1 MTTKLLGEPIKR
13 LEDPRFLTGQG
24 QFVDDIHRPGML
36 HGAVLRSQYAHARIK
51 KIDISK
57 AQALPGVHLVLT
69 ADDLGPAG
77 GPLPLLIPHPAL
89 TAPRTQRAL
98 AGDEVRYVGE
108 AVAFVVARNRYIAED
123 ALELIDVEYEDL
135 PVVGTLEQATA
146 DDAPLVHA
154 EVPRNIAAHLVQTVG
169 DPDAAFAQAAHI
181 VKDRLRMDRGAAHP
195 METRGIV
202 AEWNETEQSLTCWIS
217 TQGPIPIKNG
227 LAMLF
232 HLPEQKVRVIA
243 PDVGGGFG
251 PKIMM
256 FYPEEILA
264 PMASMRLGRP
274 VKWIE
279 DRIEHFIA
287 TNHEREQI
295 HDIEVAFD
303 KDGRIL
309 GVRDTFV
316 HDTGAFTPY
325 GIITPL
331 ITATQ
336 VPNNYKVPNYR
347 VEFTVAYTNKVP
359 VSPYRGAGRPHG
371 VFAMERLLDKAAHE
385 LGLDRAE
392 IRRRNFI
399 QPDEFPHDVGLIF
412 QDGGPTTYDS
422 GNYPEVQ
429 ARAIKMIGWN
439 TFKRQQE
446 KARAQGRYIG
456 IGLANYV
463 EGTGIGPYEGA
474 QVRVD
479 VRGHVYVSTAAST
492 QGQGH
497 YTTFAQIAADA
508 LGVPLEKVT
517 VTTGDSTQFRWG
529 SGTYASRALTVAGNA
544 VGLAAR
550 AVREKAAQLAADLL
564 EVSPDDLEFENG
576 IVSVKGAPGKSYS
589 LAALA
594 VASNPIRYAYGEVP
608 KLPPEPLPRQGP
620 ALAPDKEPGLE
631 AIRYYSPPHAAFAS
645 GCHAAIVEVDVDT
658 GMVKILKYAVVH
670 DCGTMVNPLIVEG
683 QVYGGVAQGVG
694 GTLYEKLEYDE
705 QGQLRSGTYMD
716 FLIPYATE
724 VPHIETDHVETPSP
738 LNPLGIKGAG
748 EAGAIP
754 TPAALASAIE
764 DALAPLGIRI
774 TQVPIPPNLLRAMI
788 AEKRAQA
795 GGGIPT

>member
-13 LEDPRFLTGQG
+13 VEDPRLLKGQG
-24 QFVDDIHRPGML
+24 QFVDDIHRPGMA
-36 HGAVLRSQYAHARIK
+36 HGAVLRSQHAHARITRL
-51 KIDISK
+51 DVSQ
-57 AQALPGVHLVLT
+57 ARALPGVFLVLT
-69 ADDLGPAG
+69 AEDLGPAG

-98 AGDEVRYVGE
+98 AADEVRYVGE
-108 AVAFVVARNRYIAED
+108 ALAFVVAKNRYIAED
-123 ALELIDVEYEDL
+123 ALELIEVEYEPL
-135 PVVGTLEQATA
+135 PVVAALDAATA
-146 DDAPLVHA
+146 EEAPRVHA
-154 EVPRNIAAHLVQTVG
+154 DVARNIAAHLVQTVG
-169 DPDAAFAQAAHI
+169 DPDAAFARAAHI
-181 VKDRLRMDRGAAHP
+181 VKDRVRMDRGAAHP

-202 AEWNETEQSLTCWIS
+202 ADWSESEQALTCWIS

-232 HLPEQKVRVIA
+232 HLPESKVRVIA

-264 PMASMRLGRP
+264 PMASMHLKRP

-279 DRIEHFIA
+279 DRIEHFIS

-295 HDIEVAFD
+295 HQIEMALD
-303 KDGRIL
+303 HDGRIL
-309 GVRDTFV
+309 GLRDTFL
-316 HDTGAFTPY
+316 HDTGAFSPY

-336 VPNNYKVPNYR
+336 TPNNYHVPNYR
-347 VEFTVAYTNKVP
+347 VEFTVAFTNKVP
-359 VSPYRGAGRPHG
+359 VSPYRGAGRPQG
-371 VFAMERLLDKAAHE
+371 VFAMERLLDKAALQ

-392 IRRRNFI
+392 IRRRNFV

-429 ARAIKMIGWN
+429 ARALKLIGWSR
-439 TFKRQQE
+439 FKQQQE
-446 KARAQGRYIG
+446 KAQRVGRYLG

-474 QVRVD
+474 HVKVD
-479 VRGHVYVSTAAST
+479 VRGQVNVSTAAST

-497 YTTFAQIAADA
+497 YTTFAQIAANE
-508 LGVPLEKVT
+508 LGVPLEQVT
-517 VTTGDSTQFRWG
+517 VTTGDSSQFRWG
-529 SGTYASRALTVAGNA
+529 SGTYASRALTVAGSA
-544 VGLAAR
+544 VALAAR
-550 AVREKAAQLAADLL
+550 AVREKALQVAADLL
-564 EVSPDDLEFENG
+564 EVSPEDLEVEDG
-576 IVSVKGAPGKSYS
+576 TISVKGAPGRGYS

-620 ALAPDKEPGLE
+620 ALVPGREPGLE
-631 AIRYYSPPHAAFAS
+631 ATRYYSPPHAAFAS
-645 GCHAAIVEVDVDT
+645 GCHAAIVEVDPDT

-670 DCGTMVNPLIVEG
+670 DCGTLINPLVVEG
-683 QVYGGVAQGVG
+683 QVFGGVAQGVG
-694 GTLYEKLEYDE
+694 GALYEKLHYDE
-705 QGQLRSGTYMD
+705 DGQLRSGTYMD

-724 VPHIETDHVETPSP
+724 VPHIEVDHVETPSP
-738 LNPLGIKGAG
+738 LNPLGVKGAG

-754 TPAALASAIE
+754 APAALISAIE
-764 DALAPLGIRI
+764 DALSPLAIHLTQAPL
-774 TQVPIPPNLLRAMI
+774 PPDLLRALI
-788 AEKRAQA
+788 AQKRGQ
-795 GGGIPT
+795 GNPR

>member
-1 MTTKLLGEPIKR
+1 MTTKLLGEPVKR
-13 LEDPRFLTGQG
+13 LEDPRLLKGQG
-24 QFVDDIHRPGML
+24 QYVDDIYRPGML
-36 HGAVLRSQYAHARIK
+36 HGAVLRSPYAHARIQS
-51 KIDISK
+51 IDVSR
-57 AQALPGVHLVLT
+57 ALALPGVYLVLT
-69 ADDLGPAG
+69 AADLGEAG

-89 TAPRTQRAL
+89 TEPRTQRAL
-98 AGDEVRYVGE
+98 AVDEVRYVGE
-108 AVAFVVARNRYIAED
+108 AVAFVVADSRYIAED
-123 ALELIDVEYEDL
+123 ALELIEVDYEPL
-135 PVVGTLEQATA
+135 PVVSSLDTATSENA
-146 DDAPLVHA
+146 SLVHA
-154 EVPRNIAAHLVQTVG
+154 GVARNIAANLVQTVG
-169 DPDAAFAQAAHI
+169 DPDAAFAQAAR
-181 VKDRLRMDRGAAHP
+181 VVTGRYRMDRGAAHP

-202 AEWNETEQSLTCWIS
+202 AEWNDIEQSLTCWIS
-217 TQGPIPIKNG
+217 TQGPIPIRNG

-232 HLPEQKVRVIA
+232 GLPEHKVRVMA

-264 PMASMRLGRP
+264 PVASMRLHRP
-274 VKWIE
+274 IKWIE
-279 DRIEHFIA
+279 DRLEHFIS

-303 KDGRIL
+303 ADGRIL
-309 GVRDTFV
+309 GARDTFL
-316 HDTGAFTPY
+316 HDSGAFSPY
-325 GIITPL
+325 GIIAPL

-347 VEFTVAYTNKVP
+347 VEFTVAFTNKVP
-359 VSPYRGAGRPHG
+359 VSPYRGAGRPQG
-371 VFAMERLLDKAAHE
+371 VFAMERLLDKAAAE
-385 LGLDRAE
+385 FGLDRAE
-392 IRRRNFI
+392 IRRRNFV

-429 ARAIKMIGWN
+429 ARALKMIGWD
-439 TFKRQQE
+439 TFRQMQAD
-446 KARAQGRYIG
+446 ARAQGRYLG

-479 VRGHVYVSTAAST
+479 VRGHVYVSTAVST

-497 YTTFAQIAADA
+497 YTTFAQIAADE
-508 LGVPLEKVT
+508 LGVPLDKVT

-529 SGTYASRALTVAGNA
+529 SGTYASRGLTVGGNA

-576 IVSVKGAPGKSYS
+576 IVSVKGAPGRSYS

-608 KLPPEPLPRQGP
+608 KLPPEELPRRGP

-645 GCHAAIVEVDVDT
+645 GCHAAIVEVDLDT

-670 DCGTMVNPLIVEG
+670 DCGVMVNPMVVEG
-683 QVYGGVAQGVG
+683 QVYGGVAQGIG
-694 GTLYEKLEYDE
+694 GMLYEKLDYDE
-705 QGQLRSGTYMD
+705 EGQLRSGTYMD

-724 VPHIETDHVETPSP
+724 IPHIETDHVETPSP

-754 TPAALASAIE
+754 APSTLASAIE
-764 DALAPLGIRI
+764 DALAPLGVRI
-774 TQVPIPPNLLRAMI
+774 TQSPMPPDLLRALI
-788 AEKRAQA
+788 AEKR
-795 GGGIPT
+795 G

>member
-1 MTTKLLGEPIKR
+1 MTTKLLGEPVKR
-13 LEDPRFLTGQG
+13 LEDPRLLKGQG
-24 QFVDDIHRPGML
+24 QYVDDIHRPGML
-36 HGAVLRSQYAHARIK
+36 HGAVLRSPYAHARING
-51 KIDISK
+51 IDV
-57 AQALPGVHLVLT
+57 AQALALPGVYLVLT
-69 ADDLGPAG
+69 AADLGEAG

-89 TAPRTQRAL
+89 TEPRTQRAL
-98 AGDEVRYVGE
+98 AVDEVRYVGE
-108 AVAFVVARNRYIAED
+108 AVAFVVAESRYIAED
-123 ALELIDVEYEDL
+123 ALELIEVDYEPL
-135 PVVGTLEQATA
+135 PVVSVLDTAT
-146 DDAPLVHA
+146 DENAPLVHTGVA
-154 EVPRNIAAHLVQTVG
+154 RNIAAHLVQEVG
-169 DPDAAFAQAAHI
+169 DLDAAFARAAH
-181 VKDRLRMDRGAAHP
+181 VVTGRYRMDRGAANP

-202 AEWNETEQSLTCWIS
+202 AEWNDAEQSLTCWIS
-217 TQGPIPIKNG
+217 TQGPIPIRNG

-232 HLPEQKVRVIA
+232 GLPEHKVRVMA

-264 PMASMRLGRP
+264 PVASMRLKRP
-274 VKWIE
+274 IKWIE
-279 DRIEHFIA
+279 DRMEHFIS

-303 KDGRIL
+303 ADGRIL
-309 GVRDTFV
+309 GARDTFL
-316 HDTGAFTPY
+316 HDTGAFSPY

-336 VPNNYKVPNYR
+336 VPNNYNVPNYR
-347 VEFTVAYTNKVP
+347 VEFTVAFTNKVP
-359 VSPYRGAGRPHG
+359 VSPYRGAGRPQG
-371 VFAMERLLDKAAHE
+371 VFAMERLLDKAAAA

-392 IRRRNFI
+392 IRRRNFV

-429 ARAIKMIGWN
+429 ARALKMIGWDS
-439 TFKRQQE
+439 FRQMQAE
-446 KARAQGRYIG
+446 ARARGRYLG

-479 VRGHVYVSTAAST
+479 VRGHVYVSTAVST

-497 YTTFAQIAADA
+497 YTTLAQIAADE
-508 LGVPLEKVT
+508 LGVPLDKVT
-517 VTTGDSTQFRWG
+517 VTTGDSTQFRYG
-529 SGTYASRALTVAGNA
+529 SGTYASRGLTVAGNA

-550 AVREKAAQLAADLL
+550 AVREKAAQIAADLL

-576 IVSVKGAPGKSYS
+576 NVSVKGAPGRSYS
-589 LAALA
+589 LAALS
-594 VASNPIRYAYGEVP
+594 VASNPLRYAYGEVP

-620 ALAPDKEPGLE
+620 ALSPGREPGLE
-631 AIRYYSPPHAAFAS
+631 AICYYSPPHAAFAS
-645 GCHAAIVEVDVDT
+645 GCHAAIVEVDLDT

-670 DCGTMVNPLIVEG
+670 DCGIMVNPMVVEG

-694 GTLYEKLEYDE
+694 GMLYEKLDYDE
-705 QGQLRSGTYMD
+705 EGQLRSGTYMD

-754 TPAALASAIE
+754 TPSALASAIE
-764 DALAPLGIRI
+764 DALSPLGIQI
-774 TQVPIPPNLLRAMI
+774 TQAPLPPDTLRALI
-788 AEKRAQA
+788 AEKRARV
-795 GGGIPT
+795 

>member
-1 MTTKLLGEPIKR
+1 MTTKLLGEPVKR
-13 LEDPRFLTGQG
+13 VEDPRLLTGQG
-24 QFVDDIHRPGML
+24 QFVDDIHRPNMA
-36 HGAVLRSQYAHARIK
+36 HGAVLRSPHAHARIK
-51 KIDISK
+51 SLDVSK
-57 AQALPGVHLVLT
+57 AQALPGVYLVLT
-69 ADDLGPAG
+69 PPDMGPAG

-89 TAPRTQRAL
+89 IAPRTQRAL
-98 AGDEVRYVGE
+98 ARDEVHYVGE
-108 AVAFVVARNRYIAED
+108 AIAFVVAKNRYIAED
-123 ALELIDVEYEDL
+123 ALELIEVEYEPL
-135 PVVGTLEQATA
+135 PVVATLDDATQES
-146 DDAPLVHA
+146 APLVHDG
-154 EVPRNIAAHLVQTVG
+154 VPNNIAAHLVQKVG
-169 DPDAAFAQAAHI
+169 DPEAAFAQAAYI
-181 VKDRLRMDRGAAHP
+181 VKERVRMDRGAAHP

-202 AEWNETEQSLTCWIS
+202 AEWSETEQSLTCWIS

-232 HLPEQKVRVIA
+232 HLPESKVRVIA

-264 PMASMRLGRP
+264 PMASMRLNRP

-279 DRIEHFIA
+279 DRVEHFIS

-295 HDIEVAFD
+295 HEIEAAFD

-325 GIITPL
+325 GIISPL
-331 ITATQ
+331 ITSTQ

-359 VSPYRGAGRPHG
+359 VSPYRGAGRPQG
-371 VFAMERLLDKAAHE
+371 VFAMERLLDKAARE
-385 LGLDRAE
+385 IGLDRAE
-392 IRRRNFI
+392 IRRRNFV

-429 ARAIKMIGWN
+429 ARALKLIGWER
-439 TFKRQQE
+439 FKKQQE
-446 KARAQGRYIG
+446 RYRAQGRYVG
-456 IGLANYV
+456 IGVANYV

-474 QVRVD
+474 HVRVD
-479 VRGHVYVSTAAST
+479 VRGHIYVSTAAST

-497 YTTFAQIAADA
+497 YTTFAQIAASE
-508 LGVPLEKVT
+508 LGVPLDQVT

-529 SGTYASRALTVAGNA
+529 SGTYASRALTVAGSA
-544 VGLAAR
+544 VALAAR

-564 EVSPDDLEFENG
+564 EVSPEDLEFENG
-576 IVSVKGAPGKSYS
+576 MVSVKGAPGKNYS
-589 LAALA
+589 LAALS

-608 KLPPEPLPRQGP
+608 QLPPEPLPRKGP
-620 ALAPDKEPGLE
+620 ALSPDKEPGLE

-645 GCHAAIVEVDVDT
+645 GCHAAIVEVDPAT

-670 DCGTMVNPLIVEG
+670 DCGTVVNPMVVEG
-683 QVYGGVAQGVG
+683 QVFGGVAQGVG
-694 GTLYEKLEYDE
+694 GALYEKLHYDE
-705 QGQLRSGTYMD
+705 DGQLRSGTYMD

-724 VPHIETDHVETPSP
+724 VPHIEVDHVETPSP
-738 LNPLGIKGAG
+738 LNPLGVKGAG

-754 TPAALASAIE
+754 APSALVSAIE
-764 DALAPLGIRI
+764 DALSPLGIFI
-774 TQVPIPPNLLRAMI
+774 TESPVSPNMLREQI
-788 AEKRAQA
+788 AEKRAQV
-795 GGGIPT
+795 GS

>member
-1 MTTKLLGEPIKR
+1 MTTKLLGEPVKR
-13 LEDPRFLTGQG
+13 VEDPRLLKGQG
-24 QFVDDIHRPGML
+24 QYVDDIHRPGML

-51 KIDISK
+51 RLDVSK
-57 AQALPGVHLVLT
+57 ARALPGVELVLT

-108 AVAFVVARNRYIAED
+108 AVAFVVATNRYVAED
-123 ALELIDVEYEDL
+123 ALELIDIEYEPL
-135 PVVGTLEQATA
+135 PVVASLDGATSE
-146 DDAPLVHA
+146 DAPLVHA
-154 EVPRNIAAHLVQTVG
+154 DVPRNIAAHLVQTVG
-169 DPDAAFAQAAHI
+169 DPDSAFAQAAYV

-202 AEWNETEQSLTCWIS
+202 AEWNDAEQSLTCWIS

-232 HLPEQKVRVIA
+232 HLPEHKVRVMA

-256 FYPEEILA
+256 FYPEEILT
-264 PMASMRLGRP
+264 PMAAMRLGRP

-279 DRIEHFIA
+279 DRIEHFIS

-295 HDIEVAFD
+295 HDIEIAFD
-303 KDGRIL
+303 KQGRIL
-309 GVRDTFV
+309 GVRDTFL
-316 HDTGAFTPY
+316 HDTGAFSPY

-336 VPNNYKVPNYR
+336 VPNNYNVPNYR
-347 VEFTVAYTNKVP
+347 GEFTVAYTNKVP

-371 VFAMERLLDKAAHE
+371 VFAMERLLDKAARE
-385 LGLDRAE
+385 IGLDRAE

-429 ARAIKMIGWN
+429 ARALKLIGWD
-439 TFKRQQE
+439 TFKRQQTR
-446 KARAQGRYIG
+446 ARAQGRYLG

-479 VRGHVYVSTAAST
+479 VRGHVFVSTAVST

-497 YTTFAQIAADA
+497 YTTFAQIAASE
-508 LGVPLEKVT
+508 LGVPLSSVT

-564 EVSPDDLEFENG
+564 EVSPEDLEFENG
-576 IVSVKGAPGKSYS
+576 IVSVKGSPGRSYS

-645 GCHAAIVEVDVDT
+645 GCHAAIVEVDADT

-670 DCGTMVNPLIVEG
+670 DCGVMVNPMVVEG

-694 GTLYEKLEYDE
+694 GTLYEKLDYDE
-705 QGQLRSGTYMD
+705 EGQLRSGTYMD

-724 VPHIETDHVETPSP
+724 VPHIDTDHVETPSP

-754 TPAALASAIE
+754 TPSALASAIE
-764 DALAPLGIRI
+764 DALSPLGIHI
-774 TQVPIPPNLLRAMI
+774 TQVPLTPSMLRAMI
-788 AEKRAQA
+788 AEKRAQSA
-795 GGGIPT
+795 

>member
-13 LEDPRFLTGQG
+13 LEDPRLLKGQG

-36 HGAVLRSQYAHARIK
+36 HGAVLRSQHAHARIK
-51 KIDISK
+51 RLDVSK
-57 AQALPGVHLVLT
+57 ARGLPGVQLVLT

-77 GPLPLLIPHPAL
+77 GSLPLLIPHPAL
-89 TAPRTQRAL
+89 TQPRTQRAL
-98 AGDEVRYVGE
+98 ADDEVRYVGE

-123 ALELIDVEYEDL
+123 ALELIEIEYDPL
-135 PVVGTLEQATA
+135 PVVAALDAAIREDTPLAHA
-146 DDAPLVHA
+146 D
-154 EVPRNIAAHLVQTVG
+154 VPRNIAAHLVQTVG
-169 DPDAAFAQAAHI
+169 DPDAAFARAAYI
-181 VKDRLRMDRGAAHP
+181 VKDRIRMDRGAAHP

-202 AEWNETEQSLTCWIS
+202 AEWDDAAETLTCWIS

-232 HLPEQKVRVIA
+232 HLPEHKVRVMA

-264 PMASMRLGRP
+264 PMAAMRLNRP

-279 DRIEHFIA
+279 DRIEHFIS

-295 HDIEVAFD
+295 HDIEIAFD

-309 GVRDTFV
+309 GVRDTFL
-316 HDTGAFTPY
+316 HDTGAFSPY

-385 LGLDRAE
+385 IGLDRAE
-392 IRRRNFI
+392 IRRRNFV

-429 ARAIKMIGWN
+429 ARALNMIGWDS
-439 TFKRQQE
+439 FKKQQ
-446 KARAQGRYIG
+446 ARAQGRYLG

-479 VRGHVYVSTAAST
+479 VRGHVFVSTAAST

-497 YTTFAQIAADA
+497 YTTFAQIAASE

-564 EVSPDDLEFENG
+564 EVSPEELEFENG
-576 IVSVKGAPGKSYS
+576 VVSVKGAPGRSYS

-608 KLPPEPLPRQGP
+608 KLPAEPLPRQGP
-620 ALAPDKEPGLE
+620 ALVPGKEPGLE

-645 GCHAAIVEVDVDT
+645 GCHAAIVEVDADT

-670 DCGTMVNPLIVEG
+670 DCGVMVNPLVVEG

-694 GTLYEKLEYDE
+694 GALYEKLDYDE
-705 QGQLRSGTYMD
+705 EGQLRSGTYMD

-754 TPAALASAIE
+754 TPAALVSAIE
-764 DALAPLGIRI
+764 DALSPLGIHI
-774 TQVPIPPNLLRAMI
+774 TQAPVKPDMLRELI

-795 GGGIPT
+795 R

>member
-1 MTTKLLGEPIKR
+1 MTTKLLGEPVKR
-13 LEDPRFLTGQG
+13 LEDPRLLKGQG
-24 QFVDDIHRPGML
+24 QYVDDIHRPGMA
-36 HGAVLRSQYAHARIK
+36 HGAVLRSQHAHARIK
-51 KIDISK
+51 RLDVSK
-57 AQALPGVHLVLT
+57 ARALPGVYLVLT

-108 AVAFVVARNRYIAED
+108 ALAFVVAKNRYIAED
-123 ALELIDVEYEDL
+123 ALELIEVEYEPL
-135 PVVGTLEQATA
+135 PVVAALDDATA
-146 DDAPLVHA
+146 ESAPLVHA
-154 EVPRNIAAHLVQTVG
+154 GVARNIAAHLVQTVG
-169 DPDAAFAQAAHI
+169 DPDAAFARAAYI
-181 VKDRLRMDRGAAHP
+181 VKDRVRMDRGAAHP

-202 AEWNETEQSLTCWIS
+202 ADWSEAEQSLTCWIS

-232 HLPEQKVRVIA
+232 HLPESKVRVIA

-264 PMASMRLGRP
+264 PMASMRLKRP

-279 DRIEHFIA
+279 DRIEHFIS

-295 HDIEVAFD
+295 HDIEIAFD
-303 KDGRIL
+303 TDGHIL
-309 GVRDTFV
+309 GVRDTFL
-316 HDTGAFTPY
+316 HDTGAFSPY
-325 GIITPL
+325 GIISPL

-347 VEFTVAYTNKVP
+347 VEFTVAFTNKVP
-359 VSPYRGAGRPHG
+359 VSPYRGAGRPQG
-371 VFAMERLLDKAAHE
+371 VFAMERLLDKAASE

-392 IRRRNFI
+392 IRRRNFV

-429 ARAIKMIGWN
+429 ARALKLIGWSR
-439 TFKRQQE
+439 FKQQQE
-446 KARAQGRYIG
+446 KARAQGRYVG

-474 QVRVD
+474 QVKVD
-479 VRGHVYVSTAAST
+479 VRGHVSVSTAVST

-497 YTTFAQIAADA
+497 YTTFAQIAANE
-508 LGVPLEKVT
+508 LGVSLEQVT
-517 VTTGDSTQFRWG
+517 VTTGDSAQFRWG
-529 SGTYASRALTVAGNA
+529 SGTYASRALTVAGSA
-544 VGLAAR
+544 VALAAR
-550 AVREKAAQLAADLL
+550 AVREKAMQLAADLL
-564 EVSPDDLEFENG
+564 EVSQEDLELADG
-576 IVSVKGAPGKSYS
+576 IISVKGAPGKGYS

-608 KLPPEPLPRQGP
+608 KLPPEPLPRKGP
-620 ALAPDKEPGLE
+620 ALVPGKEPGLE

-645 GCHAAIVEVDVDT
+645 GCHAAIVEVDADT

-670 DCGTMVNPLIVEG
+670 DCGTVVNPMVVEG
-683 QVYGGVAQGVG
+683 QVFGGVAQGVG
-694 GTLYEKLEYDE
+694 GALYEKLHYDE
-705 QGQLRSGTYMD
+705 DAQLRSGTYMD

-724 VPHIETDHVETPSP
+724 VPHIDVDHVETPSP
-738 LNPLGIKGAG
+738 LNPLGVKGAG

-754 TPAALASAIE
+754 APSALVSAIE
-764 DALAPLGIRI
+764 DALSPLGIHL
-774 TQVPIPPNLLRAMI
+774 TQAPIAPDLLRAMI
-788 AEKRAQA
+788 AEKRGQ
-795 GGGIPT
+795 GNPR

>member
-1 MTTKLLGEPIKR
+1 MTTKLLGEPVKR
-13 LEDPRFLTGQG
+13 LEDPRLLTGKG
-24 QFVDDIHRPGML
+24 QYVDDIHRPGML
-36 HGAVLRSQYAHARIK
+36 HGAVLRSPHAHARINRV
-51 KIDISK
+51 DASK
-57 AQALPGVHLVLT
+57 ARELPGVHLVLT
-69 ADDLGPAG
+69 AQDLGPAG
-77 GPLPLLIPHPAL
+77 GPLPLLIPHAAL
-89 TAPRTQRAL
+89 TEPRTQRAL
-98 AGDEVRYVGE
+98 AVDEVRYVGE
-108 AVAFVVARNRYIAED
+108 AVAFVVAESRYIAED
-123 ALELIDVEYEDL
+123 ALELIEVEYEPL
-135 PVVGTLEQATA
+135 PVVAQLEQATRE
-146 DDAPLVHA
+146 DAPLVHA
-154 EVPRNIAAHLVQTVG
+154 GVKRNIAAHLVQTVG

-181 VKDRLRMDRGAAHP
+181 VRDRLRMDRGAAHP

-202 AEWNETEQSLTCWIS
+202 AEWDETEQSLTCWIS

-232 HLPEQKVRVIA
+232 QLPEQKVRVIA

-251 PKIMM
+251 SKIMM

-264 PMASMRLGRP
+264 PLASMRLGRP

-279 DRIEHFIA
+279 DRVEHFIA
-287 TNHEREQI
+287 TNHEREQL
-295 HDIEVAFD
+295 HDIEMAFD

-309 GVRDTFV
+309 GVRDTFI

-347 VEFTVAYTNKVP
+347 VEFTVVYTNKVP

-371 VFAMERLLDKAAHE
+371 VFAMERLLDKAARE

-392 IRRRNFI
+392 IRQRNFI
-399 QPDEFPHDVGLIF
+399 QPDEFPHEVGLVF

-429 ARAIKMIGWN
+429 ARALKLIGWER
-439 TFKRQQE
+439 FKKQQE
-446 KARAQGRYIG
+446 KYRAQGRYVG

-474 QVRVD
+474 HVRVD

-497 YTTFAQIAADA
+497 YTTFAQIAANE
-508 LGVPLEKVT
+508 LGVPLEQVT

-529 SGTYASRALTVAGNA
+529 SGTYASRALTVAGSA
-544 VGLAAR
+544 ITLAAR
-550 AVREKAAQLAADLL
+550 AVRDKALRLAADLL
-564 EVSPDDLEFENG
+564 EVNPEDLEIENG
-576 IVSVKGAPGKSYS
+576 MVSVKGVPGKGYS

-608 KLPPEPLPRQGP
+608 KLPPEPLPRKGP
-620 ALAPDKEPGLE
+620 ALTPGNEPGLE
-631 AIRYYSPPHAAFAS
+631 AIRYYSPPHATFAS
-645 GCHAAIVEVDVDT
+645 GCHAAIVEVDPDT
-658 GMVKILKYAVVH
+658 GIVKILKYAVVH
-670 DCGTMVNPLIVEG
+670 DCGTVVNPMIVEG
-683 QVYGGVAQGVG
+683 QVFGGVAQGVG
-694 GTLYEKLEYDE
+694 GTLYEKLDYDE
-705 QGQLRSGTYMD
+705 EGQLRSGTYMD

-724 VPHIETDHVETPSP
+724 VPHIEVDHVETPSP
-738 LNPLGIKGAG
+738 LNPLGVKGAG

-754 TPAALASAIE
+754 TPAALVSAIE
-764 DALAPLGIRI
+764 DALAPLGIHI
-774 TQVPIPPNLLRAMI
+774 TQVPITPDMLRAMI
-788 AEKRAQA
+788 AEHR
-795 GGGIPT
+795 

>member
-1 MTTKLLGEPIKR
+1 MTTKLLGEPVKR
-13 LEDPRFLTGQG
+13 LEDPRLLKGQG
-24 QFVDDIHRPGML
+24 QYVDDIHRPGML
-36 HGAVLRSQYAHARIK
+36 HGAVLRSPYAHARIK
-51 KIDISK
+51 GIDVSN
-57 AQALPGVHLVLT
+57 ALALPGVHLVLS
-69 ADDLGPAG
+69 AADLGEAG

-89 TAPRTQRAL
+89 TEPRTQRAL
-98 AGDEVRYVGE
+98 AVDEVRYVGE
-108 AVAFVVARNRYIAED
+108 AVAFVVATNRYVAED
-123 ALELIDVEYEDL
+123 ALELIEVDYEPL
-135 PVVGTLEQATA
+135 PVVSVLDTATRE
-146 DDAPLVHA
+146 DAPLVHA
-154 EVPRNIAAHLVQTVG
+154 GVERNIAAHLVQTVG
-169 DPDAAFAQAAHI
+169 DPDAAFARAAHV
-181 VKDRLRMDRGAAHP
+181 VKGRYRMDRGAANP

-202 AEWNETEQSLTCWIS
+202 AEWNDAEQSLTCWIS
-217 TQGPIPIKNG
+217 TQGPIPIRNG

-232 HLPEQKVRVIA
+232 GLPEHKVRVMA

-264 PMASMRLGRP
+264 PVASMRLKRP
-274 VKWIE
+274 IKWIE
-279 DRIEHFIA
+279 DRMEHFIS

-303 KDGRIL
+303 ADGRIL
-309 GVRDTFV
+309 GVRDTFL
-316 HDTGAFTPY
+316 HDTGAFSPY

-336 VPNNYKVPNYR
+336 VPNNYNVPNYR
-347 VEFTVAYTNKVP
+347 VEFTVAFTNKVP
-359 VSPYRGAGRPHG
+359 VSPYRGAGRPQG
-371 VFAMERLLDKAAHE
+371 VFAMERLLDKAAAA

-392 IRRRNFI
+392 IRRRNFV

-429 ARAIKMIGWN
+429 ARALKMIGWDG
-439 TFKRQQE
+439 FKSQQAE
-446 KARAQGRYIG
+446 ARAQGRYLG

-479 VRGHVYVSTAAST
+479 VRGHVYVSTAVST

-497 YTTFAQIAADA
+497 YTTFAQIAADE
-508 LGVPLEKVT
+508 LGVPLDRVT

-529 SGTYASRALTVAGNA
+529 SGTYASRGLTVAGNA
-544 VGLAAR
+544 VGLAAH
-550 AVREKAAQLAADLL
+550 AVREKAAQIAADLL
-564 EVSPDDLEFENG
+564 EVSPEDLEFEHG
-576 IVSVKGAPGKSYS
+576 IVSVKGSPGRSYS
-589 LAALA
+589 LAALS
-594 VASNPIRYAYGEVP
+594 VASNPLRYAYGEVP

-620 ALAPDKEPGLE
+620 ALTSGREPGLE

-645 GCHAAIVEVDVDT
+645 GCHAAIVEVDLDT

-670 DCGTMVNPLIVEG
+670 DCGVMVNPMVVEG

-694 GTLYEKLEYDE
+694 GMLYEKLDYDE
-705 QGQLRSGTYMD
+705 EGQLRSGTYMD
-716 FLIPYATE
+716 FLMPYATE

-754 TPAALASAIE
+754 TPSALASAIE
-764 DALAPLGIRI
+764 DALSPLGIQV
-774 TQVPIPPNLLRAMI
+774 TQAPLPPDTLRAMI
-788 AEKRAQA
+788 AEKRAPA
-795 GGGIPT
+795 R

>member
-1 MTTKLLGEPIKR
+1 MTTKLLGEPVKR
-13 LEDPRFLTGQG
+13 LEDPRLLTGQG
-24 QFVDDIHRPGML
+24 QYVDDIHRPGML
-36 HGAVLRSQYAHARIK
+36 HGAVLRSQHAHARIK

-57 AQALPGVHLVLT
+57 ARALPGVSLVLT

-77 GPLPLLIPHPAL
+77 GSLPLLIPHPSL
-89 TAPRTQRAL
+89 TEPRTQRAL

-108 AVAFVVARNRYIAED
+108 AVAFVVAKNRYIAED
-123 ALELIDVEYEDL
+123 ALELIEIEYEPL
-135 PVVGTLEQATA
+135 PVVAALDAATREEV
-146 DDAPLVHA
+146 PLVHA
-154 EVPRNIAAHLVQTVG
+154 GVARNIAAHLVQTVG
-169 DPDAAFAQAAHI
+169 DPDAAFARAAYV

-202 AEWNETEQSLTCWIS
+202 ADWNETDQSLTCWIS

-264 PMASMRLGRP
+264 PMASMRLKRP

-295 HDIEVAFD
+295 HDIEIAFD
-303 KDGRIL
+303 KDARIL
-309 GVRDTFV
+309 GVRDTFL

-331 ITATQ
+331 ISATQ
-336 VPNNYKVPNYR
+336 VPNNYNVPNYR
-347 VEFTVAYTNKVP
+347 VEFTVAFTNKVP

-371 VFAMERLLDKAAHE
+371 VFAMERLLDKAARE
-385 LGLDRAE
+385 IGLDRAE

-399 QPDEFPHDVGLIF
+399 QPDEFPHEVGLIF

-429 ARAIKMIGWN
+429 ARALKLIGWE

-446 KARAQGRYIG
+446 RARKQGRYLG

-479 VRGHVYVSTAAST
+479 VRGHVYVSTAVST

-497 YTTFAQIAADA
+497 YTSFAQIAASE
-508 LGVPLEKVT
+508 LGVSLDQVT

-529 SGTYASRALTVAGNA
+529 SGTYASRALTVAGSA
-544 VGLAAR
+544 VALAAR
-550 AVREKAAQLAADLL
+550 AVREKAMQLAADLL
-564 EVSPDDLEFENG
+564 EVSPDDLELEDG
-576 IVSVKGAPGKSYS
+576 LVSVKGAPGKSYS

-608 KLPPEPLPRQGP
+608 QLPSEPLPRQGP
-620 ALAPDKEPGLE
+620 ALIPGKEPGLE

-645 GCHAAIVEVDVDT
+645 GCHAAIVEVDAPT

-738 LNPLGIKGAG
+738 LNPLGVKGAG

-754 TPAALASAIE
+754 APSALASAIE
-764 DALAPLGIRI
+764 DALTPLGIRI
-774 TQVPIPPNLLRAMI
+774 TQVPVTPNMLRAMI
-788 AEKRAQA
+788 AEKRARS
-795 GGGIPT
+795 

>member
-1 MTTKLLGEPIKR
+1 M
-13 LEDPRFLTGQG
+13 
-24 QFVDDIHRPGML
+24 
-36 HGAVLRSQYAHARIK
+36 
-51 KIDISK
+51 
-57 AQALPGVHLVLT
+57 
-69 ADDLGPAG
+69 
-77 GPLPLLIPHPAL
+77 PLLIPHPAL

>member
-1 MTTKLLGEPIKR
+1 MTTKLLGEPVKR
-13 LEDPRFLTGQG
+13 LEDPRLLTGQG
-24 QFVDDIHRPGML
+24 QYVDDIHRPGMA
-36 HGAVLRSQYAHARIK
+36 HGAVLRSQHAHARIK
-51 KIDISK
+51 RLDVSK
-57 AQALPGVHLVLT
+57 ARALPGVYLVLT

-108 AVAFVVARNRYIAED
+108 ALAFVVAKNRYIAED
-123 ALELIDVEYEDL
+123 ALELIEVEYEPL
-135 PVVGTLEQATA
+135 PVVAALDEATA
-146 DDAPLVHA
+146 ENAPLVHA
-154 EVPRNIAAHLVQTVG
+154 GVARNIAAHLVQTVG
-169 DPDAAFAQAAHI
+169 DPDAAFAKAAHI
-181 VKDRLRMDRGAAHP
+181 VKERVRMDRGAAHP

-202 AEWNETEQSLTCWIS
+202 AEWSETEQSLTCWIS

-232 HLPEQKVRVIA
+232 HLPESKVRVIA

-264 PMASMRLGRP
+264 PMASMRLKRP

-279 DRIEHFIA
+279 DRIEHFIS

-295 HDIEVAFD
+295 HDIEIALD
-303 KDGRIL
+303 TDGHIL
-309 GVRDTFV
+309 GVRDTFL
-316 HDTGAFTPY
+316 HDSGAFSPY
-325 GIITPL
+325 GIISPL

-347 VEFTVAYTNKVP
+347 VEFTVAFTNKVP
-359 VSPYRGAGRPHG
+359 VSPYRGAGRPQG
-371 VFAMERLLDKAAHE
+371 VFAMERLLDKAASQ

-392 IRRRNFI
+392 IRRRNFV

-429 ARAIKMIGWN
+429 ARALKLIGWSR
-439 TFKRQQE
+439 FRQQQE
-446 KARAQGRYIG
+446 KARAQGRYVG

-474 QVRVD
+474 QVKVD
-479 VRGHVYVSTAAST
+479 VRGHVSVSTAVST

-497 YTTFAQIAADA
+497 YTTFAQIAANE
-508 LGVPLEKVT
+508 LGVPLEQVT
-517 VTTGDSTQFRWG
+517 VTTGDSSQFRWG
-529 SGTYASRALTVAGNA
+529 SGTYASRALTVAGSA
-544 VGLAAR
+544 VALAAR
-550 AVREKAAQLAADLL
+550 AVREKAMQLAADLL
-564 EVSPDDLEFENG
+564 EVSPEDLELADG
-576 IVSVKGAPGKSYS
+576 IVSVKGVPGKGYS

-608 KLPPEPLPRQGP
+608 KLPPEPLPRKGP
-620 ALAPDKEPGLE
+620 ALVPGKEPGLE
-631 AIRYYSPPHAAFAS
+631 AIRYYSPPHATFAS
-645 GCHAAIVEVDVDT
+645 GCHAAIVEVDTDT

-670 DCGTMVNPLIVEG
+670 DCGTVINPMVVEG
-683 QVYGGVAQGVG
+683 QVFGGVAQGVG
-694 GTLYEKLEYDE
+694 GALYEKLHYDE
-705 QGQLRSGTYMD
+705 DAQLRSGTYMD

-724 VPHIETDHVETPSP
+724 VPHIDVDHVETPSP
-738 LNPLGIKGAG
+738 LNPLGVKGAG

-754 TPAALASAIE
+754 APSALVSAIE
-764 DALAPLGIRI
+764 DALSPLGIHLTQAPI
-774 TQVPIPPNLLRAMI
+774 TPDLLRTMI
-788 AEKRAQA
+788 AEKRGQDS
-795 GGGIPT
+795 TR

>member
-1 MTTKLLGEPIKR
+1 MTTKLLGAPIKR
-13 LEDPRFLTGQG
+13 LEDRRFLTGQG

-36 HGAVLRSQYAHARIK
+36 HAAVLRSQYAHARIR

-69 ADDLGPAG
+69 ANDLGPAG

-123 ALELIDVEYEDL
+123 ALELIEVEYEDL

-146 DDAPLVHA
+146 NNAPLVHA

-169 DPDAAFAQAAHI
+169 DPDTAFAQAASI

-295 HDIEVAFD
+295 HDIEAAFD

-399 QPDEFPHDVGLIF
+399 QPDEFPHDVGLVF

-429 ARAIKMIGWN
+429 ARALKMIGWN

-517 VTTGDSTQFRWG
+517 ITTGDSTQFRWG

-550 AVREKAAQLAADLL
+550 AVREKAAQIAAELL

-670 DCGTMVNPLIVEG
+670 DCGTIVNPLVVEG

-754 TPAALASAIE
+754 APAALASAIE

-774 TQVPIPPNLLRAMI
+774 TQVPMPPNLLRSMI
-788 AEKRAQA
+788 AEKRA
-795 GGGIPT
+795 PTGS

>member
-1 MTTKLLGEPIKR
+1 MTTKLFGEPVKR
-13 LEDPRFLTGQG
+13 LEDPRLLKGQG
-24 QFVDDIHRPGML
+24 QYVDDIHRPGML
-36 HGAVLRSQYAHARIK
+36 HGAVLRSQHAHARLK

-57 AQALPGVHLVLT
+57 ARALPGVSLVLT

-89 TAPRTQRAL
+89 TEPRTQRAL

-108 AVAFVVARNRYIAED
+108 AVAFVVAKNRYIAED
-123 ALELIDVEYEDL
+123 ALELIEIEYEPL
-135 PVVGTLEQATA
+135 PVVAALDAATGE
-146 DDAPLVHA
+146 DAPLVHA
-154 EVPRNIAAHLVQTVG
+154 GVARNIAAHLVQTVG
-169 DPDAAFAQAAHI
+169 DPESAFARAAYI

-202 AEWNETEQSLTCWIS
+202 AEWSETDHSLTCWIS

-279 DRIEHFIA
+279 DRIEHFIS

-295 HDIEVAFD
+295 HDIEIAFD

-309 GVRDTFV
+309 GVRDTFL

-331 ITATQ
+331 ISATQ
-336 VPNNYKVPNYR
+336 VPNNYNVPNYR
-347 VEFTVAYTNKVP
+347 VEFTVAFTNKVP
-359 VSPYRGAGRPHG
+359 VSPYRGAGRPQG
-371 VFAMERLLDKAAHE
+371 VFAMERLLDKAARE

-399 QPDEFPHDVGLIF
+399 QPDEFPHEVGLIF

-429 ARAIKMIGWN
+429 ARALKLIGWE

-446 KARAQGRYIG
+446 RARRQGRLIG

-479 VRGHVYVSTAAST
+479 VRGHVSVSTAVST

-497 YTTFAQIAADA
+497 YTTFAQIAASE
-508 LGVPLEKVT
+508 LGVPLDQVT
-517 VTTGDSTQFRWG
+517 VITGDSTQFRWG
-529 SGTYASRALTVAGNA
+529 SGTYASRALTVAGSA
-544 VGLAAR
+544 VALAAR

-564 EVSPDDLEFENG
+564 EVSPDDLEFEDG
-576 IVSVKGAPGKSYS
+576 IVSVKGAPAKSYS

-608 KLPPEPLPRQGP
+608 KLPPEALPRQGS
-620 ALAPDKEPGLE
+620 ALTPGKEPGLE

-645 GCHAAIVEVDVDT
+645 GCHTAIVEVDAPT

-670 DCGTMVNPLIVEG
+670 DCGTMVNPMIVEG

-738 LNPLGIKGAG
+738 LNPLGVKGAG

-754 TPAALASAIE
+754 APSALTSAIE
-764 DALAPLGIRI
+764 DALTPLGIRI
-774 TQVPIPPNLLRAMI
+774 TQVPITPNMLRAMI
-788 AEKRAQA
+788 AEKRSQS
-795 GGGIPT
+795 

>member
-439 TFKRQQE
+439 IFKRQQE

-608 KLPPEPLPRQGP
+608 KLPPEPLPRKGP

-724 VPHIETDHVETPSP
+724 VPYIETDHLETPSP

-754 TPAALASAIE
+754 APAALASAIE

-774 TQVPIPPNLLRAMI
+774 TQVPMPPNLLRAMI

-795 GGGIPT
+795 GGGIPA